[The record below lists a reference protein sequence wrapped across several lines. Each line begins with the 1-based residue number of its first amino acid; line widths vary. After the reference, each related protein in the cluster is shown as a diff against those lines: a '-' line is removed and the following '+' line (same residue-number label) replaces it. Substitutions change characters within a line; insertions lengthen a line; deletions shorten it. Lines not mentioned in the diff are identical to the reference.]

1 MLITNTIMIAV
12 PKMET
17 AQKIKM
23 VLSGSGYPVSDICTS
38 GNEAI
43 RHVRQTP
50 PDILLI
56 NFEMYDVN
64 GLEVAKIVGDEN
76 LCSVIL
82 MVGSPQRDYVLDA
95 IVEHDITLLSKP
107 LNKMALLNAID
118 IVLQTR
124 VRMENLSQRLEKVKQ
139 DLENRK
145 IIEKAK
151 GILMYRKYISEGE
164 AYRRIQKLSM
174 DNRVSMREV
183 AEEICKLALKE

>member
-1 MLITNTIMIAV
+1 M
-12 PKMET
+12 
-17 AQKIKM
+17 
-23 VLSGSGYPVSDICTS
+23 
-38 GNEAI
+38 
-43 RHVRQTP
+43 RQTP

-56 NFEMYDVN
+56 NFEMYDMN
-64 GLEVAKIVGDEN
+64 GLDVAKIVGDGN

-82 MVGSPQRDYVLDA
+82 MVGSPQKNYVLESTR
-95 IVEHDITLLSKP
+95 EHDITLLSKP
-107 LNKMALLNAID
+107 LNKLALLNTID

-124 VRMENLSQRLEKVKQ
+124 TRMENLSRRLEKVKQ

-151 GILMYRKYISEGE
+151 GILMRRKYISEGE

-183 AEEICKLALKE
+183 AEEICKHAQKG